1 MSPLHPTIGNCVSLF
16 LLLLGLF
23 ARAKRSSRASCSSC
37 WEKGRGNRQIGHSNY
52 KEGQLRNCRAMR
64 LPTEYGLSLYH
75 FLCTMANSSTV
86 FPRERRGGGRRRK
99 ERRMRKKRSH
109 AEEEKKKRKA
119 GGGDPTKKREQN
131 DSLSHFFLAQNIP

>member
-1 MSPLHPTIGNCVSLF
+1 MSSTVVFQFNLFFFALSLGKILQPRGKGTVVLDVSSPSHDWELCFFF
-16 LLLLGLF
+16 LLLRLF
-23 ARAKRSSRASCSSC
+23 ARAKRSSRASCSPC
-37 WEKGRGNRQIGHSNY
+37 WEKGIGIHQIGHSNY

-99 ERRMRKKRSH
+99 ERRMRK
-109 AEEEKKKRKA
+109 
-119 GGGDPTKKREQN
+119 N
-131 DSLSHFFLAQNIP
+131 